1 MKPVYIKKTNPR
13 ERTTWID
20 HFVASE
26 PKGGFRTAVEL
37 ARRRGV

>member
-1 MKPVYIKKTNPR
+1 MRPVYVKKRNAR

-26 PKGGFRTAVEL
+26 PKGGFRSVVEL
-37 ARRRGV
+37 ARGRRI